1 MGCIL
6 QRTPRICRD
15 LRMEWGLG
23 HQPLTRLCA
32 LGEAVLA
39 CGQCAPLLPAQTL
52 QELGHW
58 EGLQGSQGNFRD
70 LAAEIRSERDKRG
83 GTKHEGPRTPYGLRS
98 PASLAP
104 AAPTC
109 GTGVRAHTLRR
120 RRLRGGPRAA
130 GAAGAAEGGRA
141 LGLAARNSA
150 GLQGG
155 AGRRRPAWVTASAA
169 SLSPCLGS
177 NTFFSP
183 SFLTQPHLSSGRR
196 GAR

>member
-52 QELGHW
+52 QKLGLW

-120 RRLRGGPRAA
+120 RRLRGGSPRSWRSWGRGRRA
-130 GAAGAAEGGRA
+130 GAGTRRPELSRSAGWGGAAPA
-141 LGLAARNSA
+141 SLGDSLC
-150 GLQGG
+150 
-155 AGRRRPAWVTASAA
+155 RRP
-169 SLSPCLGS
+169 
-177 NTFFSP
+177 FSMP
-183 SFLTQPHLSSGRR
+183 WF
-196 GAR
+196 

>member
-52 QELGHW
+52 QKLGLW

-109 GTGVRAHTLRR
+109 GPGVRHTRCGGGDFGGVPAQLAQ
-120 RRLRGGPRAA
+120 LGPRK
-130 GAAGAAEGGRA
+130 EGGRWDSPP
-141 LGLAARNSA
+141 GTQPVCRV
-150 GLQGG
+150 GRGG
-155 AGRRRPAWVTASAA
+155 AG
-169 SLSPCLGS
+169 
-177 NTFFSP
+177 
-183 SFLTQPHLSSGRR
+183 QPG
-196 GAR
+196 